1 MVDLKPSR
9 RTVLTMSVATLV
21 GGGGAYLLGDGTN
34 PDTPDCQTSPPV
46 NLDAPTIGNAEV
58 AVPIA
63 SYTDFS
69 CPHCR
74 DHALNVLP
82 KIRDRYLQSERVSYI
97 HYDFP
102 LPVDKWS
109 RPAASAAR
117 EVQRQADDATF
128 FDYSKKL
135 YQNQDSFSYKLFG
148 ELANSVGVDGGRV
161 ERAAR
166 KSRYCVLLN
175 ESIDQGLDRKVQGT
189 PTVLVGGQ
197 KLTAPSISD
206 VDDAIQKVRSNGTAN
221 STTS

>member
-1 MVDLKPSR
+1 MIDLKPSR
-9 RTVLTMSVATLV
+9 RTVLTMSVATIV
-21 GGGGAYLLGDGTN
+21 GGGGAYLLGDGSD
-34 PDTPDCQTSPPV
+34 PKTPDCQTSPPI

-58 AVPIA
+58 PVAIA

-82 KIRDRYLQSERVSYI
+82 KIRDRYLQSKQVSYI
-97 HYDFP
+97 HHDFP

-117 EVQRQADDATF
+117 EVQRQADDAAF
-128 FDYSKKL
+128 FNYSKKL
-135 YQNQDSFSYKLFG
+135 YQNQDNFSYGLFAD
-148 ELANSVGVDGGRV
+148 LANSVGVDGGRV

-166 KSRYCVLLN
+166 KSRYCELLN
-175 ESIDQGLDRKVQGT
+175 ESISRGLDRNVQGT
-189 PTVLVGGQ
+189 PTVFVGDE
-197 KLTAPSISD
+197 KLASPNISD
-206 VDDAIQKVRSNGTAN
+206 VDDAVQKVQSSGTAN